1 MTEPLK
7 TLILGSGPA
16 GYTAAIYAA
25 RANLAPVLLA
35 GRQPG
40 GQLTI
45 TSEVENYPGFPKGVM
60 GPEMMEMFK
69 EQAARF
75 GTTIHDEAGTSVDL
89 GKRPFTVKT
98 DSGQTF
104 RAQTLIVSTG
114 ASAIYLGL
122 PNELALQGRGVSACA
137 TCDGFFFKNKVV
149 YVVGGGDSAC
159 EEANF
164 LTKYASKVHLVVRR
178 DALRASK
185 IMQKRVL
192 ENPKVEMLWEQNVTD
207 VFDVAKGKVTGLEL
221 THSKSGE
228 KRRVPADGLFLAIG
242 HKPNT
247 ELFRGVLNM
256 DDKGYI
262 VTVPGKTATNVPGVF
277 AAGDC
282 QDSYYRQAVTAAG
295 TGCMAAIEVERWLE
309 SQHDA

>member
-1 MTEPLK
+1 MTALK

-35 GRQPG
+35 GHQPG

-45 TSEVENYPGFPKGVM
+45 TSDVENYPGFPRGVL

-69 EQAARF
+69 EQAVRF
-75 GTTIHDEAGTSVDL
+75 GTVVHDIVGTEVDL
-89 GKRPFTVKT
+89 RKRPFTITSDDGQVFKT
-98 DSGQTF
+98 E
-104 RAQTLIVSTG
+104 TLIISTG
-114 ASAIYLGL
+114 ASAIYLDL
-122 PNELALQGRGVSACA
+122 PNEKALQGRGVSACA
-137 TCDGFFFKNKVV
+137 TCDGFFFKNKDVH
-149 YVVGGGDSAC
+149 VVGGGDSAC

-164 LTKYASKVHLVVRR
+164 LTKYARKVHMVVRR

-207 VFDVAKGKVTGLEL
+207 VFDAKAGKVTGVEL
-221 THSKSGE
+221 QHSRTGSK
-228 KRRVPADGLFLAIG
+228 KKVATDGLFLAIG

-247 ELFRGVLNM
+247 ELFKGAIDM
-256 DDKGYI
+256 DDKGYL
-262 VTVPGKTATNVPGVF
+262 VTVPGKTATNIPGVF

-295 TGCMAAIEVERWLE
+295 SGCMAAIEVERWLE
-309 SQHDA
+309 SQHDK

>member
-1 MTEPLK
+1 MTEPIK

-25 RANLAPVLLA
+25 RANLAPVLLT
-35 GRQPG
+35 GNQPG

-60 GPEMMEMFK
+60 GPEMMEMFR

-75 GTTIHDEAGTSVDL
+75 GTVIHDEIGVGVDL
-89 GKRPFTVKT
+89 TKRPFTVTTNTGKVLH
-98 DSGQTF
+98 S
-104 RAQTLIVSTG
+104 QTLIISTG
-114 ASAIYLGL
+114 AAAQYLGL
-122 PNELALQGRGVSACA
+122 PNEKALQGRGVSACA

-164 LTKYASKVHLVVRR
+164 LTKYASKVNLVVRR
-178 DALRASK
+178 DTLRASK
-185 IMQKRVL
+185 IMQKRAI
-192 ENPKVEMLWEQNVTD
+192 ENPKIEVLWNQNVTD
-207 VFDVAKGKVTGLEL
+207 VLDVSKGKVTGVEL
-221 THSKSGE
+221 THTTTGQK
-228 KRRVPADGLFLAIG
+228 KQVTADGLFLAIG
-242 HKPNT
+242 HQPNT
-247 ELFRGVLNM
+247 QLFKGVLTM
-256 DDKGYI
+256 DEKGYI
-262 VTVPGKTATNVPGVF
+262 QTVPGKTETNVPGVF

-295 TGCMAAIEVERWLE
+295 SGCMAAIEVERWLE
-309 SQHDA
+309 AQHDK